1 MRILKEHD
9 VRKAEILDA
18 AQALFF
24 ESGYDQTS
32 VSAIIDKVGVAKG
45 TFYYYF
51 KSKEDLLDCLAE
63 RAGEQSMAEIEA
75 VATSEGLNAL
85 EKLNLVYDASRR
97 WQSQNMDLVMTIL
110 KAMYKDENLLLRHKI
125 QTRGLEMSTPL
136 FSDIIAQGVKEGLFD
151 VEDPREIGEL
161 VLRMGNDMS
170 NTATVLFLDIPN
182 NPGNLDRVERKIEV
196 YQDAVARI
204 LGAPKGSIR
213 ILDKEF
219 IREFARKYFF
229 ERKQEPKLRTGLPR
243 SPLSAS
249 V

>member
-45 TFYYYF
+45 TFYYYCM
-51 KSKEDLLDCLAE
+51 SKEDLLDCLAE

-97 WQSQNMDLVMTIL
+97 WQAQNMDLVMTIL

-136 FSDIIAQGVKEGLFD
+136 FSDIIAQGDKEGLFD

>member
-24 ESGYDQTS
+24 EAGYDQTP
-32 VSAIIDKVGVAKG
+32 VSAIIEKVGVAKG

-63 RAGEQSMAEIEA
+63 RAGEQSLAEIES

-85 EKLNLVYDASRR
+85 EKLNLVYEASRR

-110 KAMYKDENLLLRHKI
+110 KVMYKDENLLLRHKI
-125 QTRGLEMSTPL
+125 QTRSLDLSTPL
-136 FSDIIAQGVKEGLFD
+136 FASIIAQGVKEGIFN
-151 VEDPREIGEL
+151 VGDPREIGEL
-161 VLRMGNDMS
+161 VLRMGNDLG
-170 NTATVLFLDIPN
+170 NTATVLFLDIPD

-196 YQDAVARI
+196 YQESVARI
-204 LGAPKGSIR
+204 LGAPEGSIR

-229 ERKQEPKLRTGLPR
+229 KREQGPKSRTETPGA
-243 SPLSAS
+243 SPSALA
-249 V
+249 